1 MHGRAFVGV
10 RVSGNAYARP
20 GSGKYLSGPIAAE
33 AKGMAVVVMR
43 MPMLDPATVA
53 ARASYGLRVL
63 CFADWA
69 MTGMRRHA
77 VVI

>member
-1 MHGRAFVGV
+1 M
-10 RVSGNAYARP
+10 SGNAYARP

-33 AKGMAVVVMR
+33 AKGVAVVVMR

-53 ARASYGLRVL
+53 ARASYGLRAL
-63 CFADWA
+63 RFADWA
-69 MTGMRRHA
+69 MTGMLGHA